1 MNWIKDVGPG
11 VLIAAAFI
19 GPGTVTLCTI
29 AGASY
34 GYSLLWAL
42 LLSIIA
48 TIVLQEM
55 ALRIGL
61 ITNKGLAEVIRV
73 SIKNKFINRL
83 LILLI
88 LCSILIGNAAYEA
101 GNITGASLGIIA
113 IIGRETLNYIPLLI
127 GFIAFIILYIGD
139 YKVLE
144 RSLIFLVITMS
155 VSFMITAIM
164 TKPDLFSLLDGLF
177 MPKINSESLLV
188 VLGLI
193 GTTVVPYNLFLHSS
207 LVKEKWND
215 ISKLK
220 TARIESFISIIIGG
234 IVSMAIIITAASVS
248 NDNVKSVMDLAKGLE
263 PLYGKF
269 AIYFLGIGLFAS
281 GITSSIT
288 APLAAAYVA
297 KSCFGWSGS
306 LKSFNFRIVWFFV
319 LLIGVIVSLLK
330 LNPIEV
336 IKFAQFSNS
345 LLLPIVAILLF
356 WLINNKTIFK
366 NSYSYKLQ
374 NILVIV
380 IILITIILGAK
391 GVISPVSYTHVR
403 ANET

>member
-1 MNWIKDVGPG
+1 MNWIKDFGPG

-127 GFIAFIILYIGD
+127 GLIAFIILYIGD

-306 LKSFNFRIVWFFV
+306 LKSLNFRIVWFFV

-391 GVISPVSYTHVR
+391 GVISLI
-403 ANET
+403 

>member
-269 AIYFLGIGLFAS
+269 AINFLGIGLFAS

-306 LKSFNFRIVWFFV
+306 LKSLNFRIVWFFV

-391 GVISPVSYTHVR
+391 GVISLI
-403 ANET
+403 

>member
-1 MNWIKDVGPG
+1 MKWIKDVGPG

-19 GPGTVTLCTI
+19 GPGTVTLCSI
-29 AGASY
+29 AGASF

-73 SIKNKFINRL
+73 SIKNKFINRF

-113 IIGRETLNYIPLLI
+113 IINSETLNYIPLLL

-139 YKVLE
+139 YKILE
-144 RSLIFLVITMS
+144 RSLIFLVIVMS
-155 VSFMITAIM
+155 VSFLITAIM
-164 TKPDLFSLLDGLF
+164 TKPDLSSLLNGLF
-177 MPKINSESLLV
+177 IPKINSESLIV

-220 TARIESFISIIIGG
+220 IARVESLISIVIGG

-248 NDNVKSVMDLAKGLE
+248 NDNVESVIDLAKGLE

-297 KSCFGWSGS
+297 KSCFGWKGS
-306 LKSFNFRIVWFFV
+306 LKSLNFRLVWFFI
-319 LLIGVIVSLLK
+319 LLIGVLVSLLK

-345 LLLPIVAILLF
+345 LLLPIIAILLF
-356 WLINNKTIFK
+356 WLINNKSVLQ

-374 NILVIV
+374 NILVTI

-391 GVISPVSYTHVR
+391 GIM
-403 ANET
+403 NLL

>member
-19 GPGTVTLCTI
+19 GPGTVTLCSI

-234 IVSMAIIITAASVS
+234 IVSMAIIITAASLS

-391 GVISPVSYTHVR
+391 GVISLI
-403 ANET
+403 

>member
-306 LKSFNFRIVWFFV
+306 LKSLNFRIVWFFV
-319 LLIGVIVSLLK
+319 LLIGVIASLLK

-391 GVISPVSYTHVR
+391 GVISLI
-403 ANET
+403 